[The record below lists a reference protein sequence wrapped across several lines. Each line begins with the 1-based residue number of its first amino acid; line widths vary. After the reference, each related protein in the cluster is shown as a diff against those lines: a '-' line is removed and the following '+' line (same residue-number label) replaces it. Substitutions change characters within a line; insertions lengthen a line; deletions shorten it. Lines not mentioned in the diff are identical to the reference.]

1 MDCPLVSVVL
11 PIYNVERYLE
21 RCILSVVN
29 QTYRHL
35 EIILVD
41 DASPDRCPQLCDAW
55 AQKDPRIKVIHK
67 ENAGLGYA
75 RNTGI
80 DHATGEYICFFD
92 SDDYI
97 EPNTIEDCICA
108 AVGEKADL
116 VCFGNDIVSGNGILL
131 GTRIPKPP
139 KYIYEG
145 DEIKSVMMPNA
156 LSYNADSGEDWN
168 FSLSACFCMYS
179 TQVIRN
185 SGWRFVSERQFISED
200 IYSVLQFYQY
210 VRKAVI
216 LPAVYYHYIVNPVS
230 LSHSYRQDKYD
241 KLVFL
246 AEKLTELSDEMGC
259 RQVLQP
265 RIPRI
270 FLGLTIG
277 VLKQVVAQDQPI
289 SWKRAELLRII
300 KDPYMCRVFAEH
312 DFSKE
317 ESGKRMLFWAMK
329 RKWPMI
335 CYGIV
340 KVKNLMEKA

>member
-29 QTYRHL
+29 QTYRHM

-41 DASPDRCPQLCDAW
+41 DGSPDRCPQICDTW
-55 AQKDPRIKVIHK
+55 AQKDPRVKVVHK
-67 ENAGLGYA
+67 ENAGLGFA

-80 DHATGEYICFFD
+80 DHATGDFICFFD

-97 EPNTIEDCICA
+97 EPNTIEECVRA
-108 AVGEKADL
+108 AVAEKADL
-116 VCFGNDIVSGNGILL
+116 VCFGNDMISGNGTLL

-139 KYIYEG
+139 KYVYQG

-156 LSYNADSGEDWN
+156 LSYNADTGEDWN
-168 FSLSACFCMYS
+168 FSLSAWSYMYS
-179 TQVIRN
+179 IEIIRS

-200 IYSVLQFYQY
+200 IYSVLEFYHY

-230 LSHSYRQDKYD
+230 LSRSYRQDRYD

-259 RQVLQP
+259 REVLRP

-277 VLKQVVAQDQPI
+277 VLKQVAALDRPI
-289 SWKRAELLRII
+289 SWKRRELLRIVN
-300 KDPYMCRVFAEH
+300 DPYMCHVFAQN
-312 DFSKE
+312 DFSRE
-317 ESGKRMLFWAMK
+317 DTGKRVLFWAMK
-329 RKWPMI
+329 HKRPML

-340 KVKNLMEKA
+340 KVKNLMERA